1 MWALLHAWCSRPVVG
16 FVAIIFAPV
25 AWAHHGA
32 DLADELP
39 LWQIISVA
47 AVVALYWSPRAA
59 ELVRSNAHAAPRHK
73 RRRARAVGLPP
84 AGTSAGWATRS
95 AFSLGHWC

>member
-47 AVVALYWSPRAA
+47 AVVALCFIG
-59 ELVRSNAHAAPRHK
+59 AHALPNWFART
-73 RRRARAVGLPP
+73 RMQRRATSEDEP
-84 AGTSAGWATRS
+84 AR
-95 AFSLGHWC
+95 